1 MDGVGDPNEG
11 VLETLQCYYQGYRL
25 LVAIRGSG
33 APLTPWCNDASQ
45 ITIGN
50 LVKYSNKTCSCILEI
65 TFLTIILYSL
75 SCMGEVGHVH

>member
-11 VLETLQCYYQGYRL
+11 VLETLHCYYQGYRL

-33 APLTPWCNDASQ
+33 APLTPWCYDASQ